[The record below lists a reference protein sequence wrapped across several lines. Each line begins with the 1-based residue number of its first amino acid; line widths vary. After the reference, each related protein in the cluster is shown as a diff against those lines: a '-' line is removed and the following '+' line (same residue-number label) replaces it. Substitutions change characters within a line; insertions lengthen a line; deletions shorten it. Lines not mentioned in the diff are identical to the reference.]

1 MKVVSSQSSGVGK
14 STFFFAL
21 CAVLV
26 ALCSFAEAQQPVANV
41 IRMGYLGNAAPPL
54 DQARAKAFFHAL
66 RQYGWIE
73 GQNLVVERRYW
84 QNRADQL
91 PSLVDE
97 FVRLNSDIIVTSSG
111 SAASAAKRATG
122 TIPIVMLT
130 SGDAVTQG
138 IVASLARPGGNVTG
152 LTNISPDTNR
162 RRLELIKEAVPKLS
176 RVAVLGCSRTLPLG
190 AAQWDDTQAG
200 ALALGMQLQPVE
212 VHSPKDIERELSAAT
227 HKHPGALF
235 VLDCSRI
242 PSSKTVELA
251 AKFRLPAIY
260 PSARYLDAGGLML
273 YAPNPIDMARRAATY
288 VDKILRGTKP
298 ADLPVER
305 PATFEFVIN
314 LKAAKQIGLMIP
326 PNVLARADRV
336 IR

>member
-1 MKVVSSQSSGVGK
+1 MKVVSSQSSGVGN

-21 CAVLV
+21 CAVLI
-26 ALCSFAEAQQPVANV
+26 ALCSFAEAQQPVPNV

-54 DQARAKAFFHAL
+54 DQARAKAFFQAL
-66 RQYGWIE
+66 HKYGWIE

-91 PSLVDE
+91 PSLADE

-162 RRLELIKEAVPKLS
+162 KRLELIKEAVPKLS

-212 VHSPKDIERELSAAT
+212 VHGPKDIERELSAAT

-251 AKFRLPAIY
+251 VKFRLPAIY

-314 LKAAKQIGLMIP
+314 LKAAKQIGLTIP